1 VVNLGLGIGLGL
13 WLVLGSGLVSW
24 AVNFSTSASYPE
36 RIQRFLLILLKFKH
50 NRWLLLTTYVTVCV
64 CHAEL
69 KGYLLA

>member
-1 VVNLGLGIGLGL
+1 MVNLGLGLGL
-13 WLVLGSGLVSW
+13 WLVLVSW

-50 NRWLLLTTYVTVCV
+50 NRWMFLTTHVTVCV
-64 CHAEL
+64 CHSEL